1 MMELLIKAAVIAV
14 VGAVITLVIKKN
26 SPEMALLL
34 AAALTLLI
42 LYFAADAIARL
53 MGFIETLSDTAEL
66 SPALISIVM
75 KTVGIAILT
84 KLSADVCRDAGQ
96 SSVASGLELT
106 GAAAALYVA
115 LPLMETVFSMIN
127 DLL

>member
-1 MMELLIKAAVIAV
+1 MELLIKAAVIAV

-26 SPEMALLL
+26 SPEIALLL
-34 AAALTLLI
+34 AAALAFLT
-42 LYFAADAIARL
+42 LYFAADAITRL
-53 MGFIETLSDTAEL
+53 MGFIESLSDTAQL
-66 SPALISIVM
+66 SPAILSIVM

-84 KLSADVCRDAGQ
+84 KISADVCRDAGQ